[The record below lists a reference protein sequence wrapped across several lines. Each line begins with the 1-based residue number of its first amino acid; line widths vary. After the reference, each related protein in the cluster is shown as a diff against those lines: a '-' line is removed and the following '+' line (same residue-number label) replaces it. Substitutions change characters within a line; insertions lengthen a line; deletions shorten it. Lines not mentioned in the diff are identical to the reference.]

1 MTKVTNIFID
11 LGYPD
16 DVVRRIIK
24 RTANTSAK
32 PSESDQNKKKF
43 VYLRLPYIG
52 PVAEIFRQQLSKAVS
67 QCFDEVKLRTIF
79 TTRTLFNGPPKDRTP
94 TLHLRNVVYKF
105 KCSCDSMYVGRT
117 SQRFHSRIKEHVPK
131 SLKEA
136 FKSNKDVIDV
146 ILKSNGEPYITKLTS
161 IGQHLKDNPKCGRDF
176 DIERFS
182 VVKRA
187 RNDFHLKVLEAIY
200 IKCWQPNLCVQKE
213 NVYNTILYKTP
224 F

>member
-1 MTKVTNIFID
+1 MD
-11 LGYPD
+11 LRYT
-16 DVVRRIIK
+16 DVRNELLSLFST
-24 RTANTSAK
+24 RTSRNGSLLSTSASHVK
-32 PSESDQNKKKF
+32 LRAACIRESSFKK
-43 VYLRLPYIG
+43 I
-52 PVAEIFRQQLSKAVS
+52 AEIFRQQLSKAVS

-79 TTRTLFNGPPKDRTP
+79 TTTTLFNGPPKDRTP
-94 TLHLRNVVYKF
+94 TLHLRNVVYKY

-117 SQRFHSRIKEHVPK
+117 SQRFHSRIKDHVPK

-136 FKSNKDVIDV
+136 FKSNKEVIDV

-176 DIERFS
+176 DIGRFS
-182 VVKRA
+182 VIKRA
-187 RNDFHLKVLEAIY
+187 RNDFHLRVLEAIY

-213 NVYNTILYKTP
+213 HVYNTILFKTP